1 MVDFM
6 ISVCYNEEKTEG
18 GYDMCKMVPFEG
30 DKQVADIKLH
40 HIRNIV
46 DQASAAKNINRIMLF
61 GSATEERCSDR
72 SDIDIAVFGNM
83 TKSSYLKSKEF
94 KAFQDAIFRFD
105 FAQDYDI
112 LYFSDRQ
119 PHSDP
124 ILNDIFTGTEIY
136 RRSTL

>member
-6 ISVCYNEEKTEG
+6 IFVCYNEEKTEG

-61 GSATEERCSDR
+61 GSATEERCSDS

-83 TKSSYLKSKEF
+83 TKSSYLKSLSSVLILLRIT
-94 KAFQDAIFRFD
+94 IFSTSATGSRIVTRF
-105 FAQDYDI
+105 
-112 LYFSDRQ
+112 
-119 PHSDP
+119 
-124 ILNDIFTGTEIY
+124 
-136 RRSTL
+136 